1 MKLRNLS
8 VQDASESAPGTS
20 ATVWVVGNDG
30 RPESISVQ
38 VGLSD
43 DNNTQ
48 LLDGPLAEGQPLIVG
63 VSNSQAHSRFLGI
76 RMGF

>member
-1 MKLRNLS
+1 
-8 VQDASESAPGTS
+8 
-20 ATVWVVGNDG
+20 VWVVGNND
-30 RPESISVQ
+30 RPRSISVQ

-48 LLDGPLAEGQPLIVG
+48 LLDGALVEGQPLIVG
-63 VSNSQAHSRFLGI
+63 VSNSQAYSRFLGI